1 MRRFSFNRRRFLTA
15 LFLGTPA
22 AVAADALWWEPEWVK
37 TRRLRLGKDKPTI
50 RFVHFTDVHHKGDR
64 RYLEGVVRRINK
76 LEPQFVCFTGDIVEE
91 SEHLAEALEIFREI
105 RAPLYGVPGNH
116 DFWSRA
122 DFATIR
128 QVFAATGGA
137 WLEDRSVSVKDA
149 DVCLHGLT
157 GNEPHRFEPSKPAKN
172 LVLVHYPLSADILP
186 HRADLTL
193 AGHSHGGQVRIPFFG
208 PLIVPFGVGQYDLGK
223 FETRNGPLY
232 VSSGIGWFYAGI
244 RFNCR
249 PEVVLVE
256 M

>member
-1 MRRFSFNRRRFLTA
+1 M
-15 LFLGTPA
+15 FLGTPA

-37 TRRLRLGKDKPTI
+37 TRHLRLAGGKPAI
-50 RFVHFTDVHHKGDR
+50 RFVHFTDVHHKGDS

-76 LEPQFVCFTGDIVEE
+76 LEPQFVCFTGDIVEDNK
-91 SEHLAEALEIFREI
+91 HLPEALEIFREI

-128 QVFAATGGA
+128 QAFAATGGA
-137 WLEDRSVSVKDA
+137 WLEDHSISVKDA
-149 DVCLHGLT
+149 KVRLHGLR
-157 GNEPHRFEPSKPAKN
+157 GNEPHGFQPIPESKN
-172 LVLVHYPLSADILP
+172 FVLVHYPLSADKLP

-208 PLIVPFGVGQYDLGK
+208 PLIVPFGVGRYDLGM
-223 FETRNGPLY
+223 FETKNGPLS
-232 VSSGIGWFYAGI
+232 VSSGIGWFYASI